1 MIEYRSFRAPHV
13 LTDELNRFLR
23 SQAGN
28 DFKTLSSFFPTTTE
42 PRTVEPRTPLRQ
54 AQGRLS
60 SGEQRPWKL
69 VVMGGLLRDLFLDRT
84 LNVEA
89 KPADM
94 DIVIF
99 GASSTDN
106 IREKLGKTNQ
116 TTNSFGGIK
125 CRLRPRGIIF
135 DLWRVEDHANMA
147 TARKPHTIEQ
157 LLKHNLLD
165 IDALAWDPAADT
177 LHNYGALEA
186 LAAGRI
192 GLVGRRGKSAKF
204 AAAQIAH
211 VLTAGYKTNFPLSD
225 QARAFVVEASR
236 KCEPSEV
243 EAILSRKMPHAA
255 VQIETFWKD
264 ILAGGVLEC
273 PTPMRAVI
281 PQPARARRSSSSLN
295 IRH

>member
-28 DFKTLSSFFPTTTE
+28 DFKTLSSFFP
-42 PRTVEPRTPLRQ
+42 
-54 AQGRLS
+54 AQ
-60 SGEQRPWKL
+60 WKL

-89 KPADM
+89 RPADM

-99 GASSTDN
+99 GAGSIDE

-116 TTNSFGGIK
+116 TTNSFGGAK
-125 CRLRPRGIIF
+125 CRLRPKGMIF
-135 DLWRVEDHANMA
+135 DLWRIEDHANMA
-147 TARKPHTIEQ
+147 TARKPYTIEQ

-165 IDALAWDPAADT
+165 IDALVWDPSIGT

-192 GLVGRRGKSAKF
+192 GLAGRKGKSAKF

-211 VLTAGYKTNFPLSD
+211 VLTASYKTSFPLSD
-225 QARAFVVEASR
+225 DARAFVVEASR
-236 KCEPSEV
+236 KCEPANV

-264 ILAGGVLEC
+264 ILGGGVQEC
-273 PTPMRAVI
+273 PTPMRALI
-281 PQPARARRSSSSLN
+281 PQPARARRNSSSLN